1 MARGKRKIYK
11 DNYEELIS
19 EKRELLG
26 KLLNQQ
32 ENLKE
37 KIKAVKKELKTL
49 EKDYEE
55 YKVQKAKVER
65 AAEATAFTEWLMKN
79 NIDLKKAMEDLKE
92 TYMNT
97 TASIE
102 EENKT
107 E

>member
-55 YKVQKAKVER
+55 YKVQKAKIER

-79 NIDLKKAMEDLKE
+79 NIDLKKAREDLKE
-92 TYMNT
+92 AYINT